1 MKKGLFLLGCWLG
14 LLFSAFGQNP
24 DIDLLRQANL
34 NRNPA
39 LDGTFRAVTNSVG
52 PAAFGGPVLLLG
64 LSFLRHDSTGRRNRY
79 AGAALYTGVSVVG
92 SAGLTTLLKYAIQ
105 RPRPVLTYPDIQPLV
120 EESSASFPSGHTT
133 NAFAFATALSLS
145 YPRWYVVMPAYAWA
159 GAVGYSRLH
168 LGVHYPS
175 DILAGA
181 VVGAGTAWLTHKLNR
196 RLATHGLFRH
206 RLAHHPLL
214 PVHFTLCYFP

>member
-1 MKKGLFLLGCWLG
+1 MKKCLFLLACWLG
-14 LLFSAFGQNP
+14 LFFSAFGQNP
-24 DIDLLRQANL
+24 DIDLLRKANL

-39 LDGTFRAVTNSVG
+39 LDDTFRAVTNSVG
-52 PAAFGGPVLLLG
+52 PVAFGGPVLLLG
-64 LSFLRHDSTGRRNRY
+64 LSYLRHDSTGRRK
-79 AGAALYTGVSVVG
+79 ALYTGVSVVG
-92 SAGLTTLLKYAIQ
+92 STGLTILLKYAIG

-120 EESSASFPSGHTT
+120 EEGSASFPSGHTT
-133 NAFAFATALSLS
+133 GAFAFATALSLS

-175 DILAGA
+175 DVLAGA

-196 RLATHGLFRH
+196 RLATHGLFGH
-206 RLAHHPLL
+206 RLAHQPAL
-214 PVHFTLCYFP
+214 PVHLTLCYYP